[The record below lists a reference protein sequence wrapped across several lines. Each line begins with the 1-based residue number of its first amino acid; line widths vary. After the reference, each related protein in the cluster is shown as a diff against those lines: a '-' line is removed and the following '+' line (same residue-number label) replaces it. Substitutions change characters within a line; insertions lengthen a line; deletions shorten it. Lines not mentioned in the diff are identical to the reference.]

1 MTSRQSISN
10 SFRPGLGGATAFSRW
25 LSVVVVIAEGW
36 AERRRQR
43 RALMMLSD
51 AMLKDIGLGR
61 GEAAREAM
69 KPFWRK

>member
-1 MTSRQSISN
+1 MPSRLSPST
-10 SFRPGLGGATAFSRW
+10 SFRPLFGGAVALSGW
-25 LSVVVVIAEGW
+25 LAVVVEIAEVW

-51 AMLKDIGLGR
+51 ALLKDIGLGR

-69 KPFWRK
+69 KPFWRA

>member
-1 MTSRQSISN
+1 MPSRLSPSN
-10 SFRPGLGGATAFSRW
+10 SFRPRLGGAPALLRR
-25 LSVVVVIAEGW
+25 LAVIVEIAEGW

-51 AMLKDIGLGR
+51 GLLKDIGLGR

>member
-1 MTSRQSISN
+1 MRQ
-10 SFRPGLGGATAFSRW
+10 LFSGW
-25 LSVVVVIAEGW
+25 LSVVVEIAEGW

-43 RALMMLSD
+43 RALTMLSD

-69 KPFWRK
+69 KPFWRA

>member
-1 MTSRQSISN
+1 MPSRQSLSN
-10 SFRPGLGGATAFSRW
+10 SFRLGLGGATVSSGW
-25 LSVVVVIAEGW
+25 LAVIIEIAEGW

-61 GEAAREAM
+61 GEAARESM

>member
-1 MTSRQSISN
+1 MPSRQSFSN
-10 SFRPGLGGATAFSRW
+10 SFRPGFGGASAFSGW
-25 LSVVVVIAEGW
+25 LAVVVDLAEGW

-51 AMLKDIGLGR
+51 ALLKDIGLGR

>member
-1 MTSRQSISN
+1 MPSRLSPSTSLRL
-10 SFRPGLGGATAFSRW
+10 RLDGTAAFSGW
-25 LSVVVVIAEGW
+25 FAVVVEIAEGW

-61 GEAAREAM
+61 GEAEREAM
-69 KPFWRK
+69 KPFWRA